1 MLTMSDMQ
9 GLWSRS
15 LLVRPDATRDTTTWV
30 AWLQGPTLFADLRQP
45 TGRPS
50 FAGVRALG
58 DLNGEQI
65 AWIAEQEGFAGRLEQ
80 DGEYFVW
87 RRALDFQPPA
97 ATADSGRLFL
107 DRNIMIEEGRYSPY
121 IEHWERSAGPL
132 TPCAA
137 AQIRDR
143 ACGCEGYLVRV
154 GAAFMYVRAGVRTS
168 LPEGARLVRCLDH
181 AVSLEAAREL
191 IDCEISFGRVSG
203 AAWTIVRSSLPYRE
217 GAQLDLQLT
226 RSEHRCSTADLAA
239 DGSSIRRSWDVV
251 EIEGDVAALGG
262 HSELDAESSALF

>member
-30 AWLQGPTLFADLRQP
+30 AWLQGPTLFVDLRQP
-45 TGRPS
+45 AARPS

-65 AWIAEQEGFAGRLEQ
+65 AWLAEQEGFAGRLEQ

-97 ATADSGRLFL
+97 LTADSGRLFL
-107 DRNIMIEEGRYSPY
+107 DGAIMVEEGRHSPY
-121 IEHWERSAGPL
+121 VEHWQRGSGPL

-143 ACGCEGYLVRV
+143 ACGCDGFLVRV
-154 GAAFMYVRAGVRTS
+154 GAAFMYARAGVSAS

-181 AVSLEAAREL
+181 AASLEAAREL
-191 IDCEISFGRVSG
+191 VDCEISFGRVSG
-203 AAWTIVRSSLPYRE
+203 AEWMIVRSSLPYKE
-217 GAQLDLQLT
+217 GAHLDLQRA
-226 RSEHRCSTADLAA
+226 RSEHRCTTADLAA
-239 DGSSIRRSWDVV
+239 DGSTMRRTWDVI
-251 EIEGDVAALGG
+251 EIEGDAAALG
-262 HSELDAESSALF
+262 SYAEIDAEPSALF